1 MNKDHITQKELNKE
15 ALNKELLNKEPLN
28 KSTVFLR
35 QAEASDVDAL
45 EQLLNRCYRQA
56 EGWTNEAD
64 LVGGIRTTK
73 DELLAVIN
81 DPKHYVFIYP
91 KTTTGERD
99 GKETGELLGCIAV
112 DIKDDVATNQRAG
125 NQKAYIGM
133 FAVLPELQGLGVGHQ
148 ILQAAETFAQRHL
161 QSNIQASAQ
170 NPARLTMSILSH
182 RPELLAYYQRRGYQL
197 NGNSM
202 PFPVDGNN
210 GEPKRQDLELLEL
223 EKLVS

>member
-1 MNKDHITQKELNKE
+1 MNKDHITQE
-15 ALNKELLNKEPLN
+15 ALNKT
-28 KSTVFLR
+28 TVFLR

-91 KTTTGERD
+91 KSTTSERD

-161 QSNIQASAQ
+161 QANTQTPAQ

-182 RPELLAYYQRRGYQL
+182 RPELLAYYQRRGYEL

>member
-1 MNKDHITQKELNKE
+1 MNKDHITQE
-15 ALNKELLNKEPLN
+15 ALNKT
-28 KSTVFLR
+28 TVFLR

-112 DIKDDVATNQRAG
+112 DIKDDIATNQRAG

-161 QSNIQASAQ
+161 QANTQTPAQ

-182 RPELLAYYQRRGYQL
+182 RPELLAYYQRRGYRL

-210 GEPKRQDLELLEL
+210 GEPKRQDLQLLEL
-223 EKLVS
+223 EKLVSQS

>member
-1 MNKDHITQKELNKE
+1 MNKDHITQE
-15 ALNKELLNKEPLN
+15 ALNKK
-28 KSTVFLR
+28 TVFLR

-91 KTTTGERD
+91 KSTTSERD

-161 QSNIQASAQ
+161 QANTQTPAQ

-182 RPELLAYYQRRGYQL
+182 RPELLAYYQRRGYRL

>member
-1 MNKDHITQKELNKE
+1 MNKDHINKE
-15 ALNKELLNKEPLN
+15 ALNKT
-28 KSTVFLR
+28 TVFLR
-35 QAEASDVDAL
+35 QAEVSDIDAL

-56 EGWTNEAD
+56 AGWTNEAD

-112 DIKDDVATNQRAG
+112 DIKEDNATNQRAD

-133 FAVLPELQGLGVGHQ
+133 FAVLPELQGHGVGHQ

>member
-1 MNKDHITQKELNKE
+1 MNKDHITQE
-15 ALNKELLNKEPLN
+15 ALNKT
-28 KSTVFLR
+28 TVFLR

-64 LVGGIRTTK
+64 LIGGIRTTK
-73 DELLAVIN
+73 DELLAVIA

-161 QSNIQASAQ
+161 QANTQTPAQ

-182 RPELLAYYQRRGYQL
+182 RPELLAYYQRRGYRL

>member
-1 MNKDHITQKELNKE
+1 MNKDHITQE
-15 ALNKELLNKEPLN
+15 ALNKT
-28 KSTVFLR
+28 TVFLR

-45 EQLLNRCYRQA
+45 ERLLNRCYRQA

-91 KTTTGERD
+91 KTTTSERD

-161 QSNIQASAQ
+161 QANTQTPAQ

-182 RPELLAYYQRRGYQL
+182 RPELLAYYQRRGYRL

>member
-1 MNKDHITQKELNKE
+1 MNKDHITQE
-15 ALNKELLNKEPLN
+15 ALNKT
-28 KSTVFLR
+28 TVFLR
-35 QAEASDVDAL
+35 QAEASDIDAL

-112 DIKDDVATNQRAG
+112 DIKDDADKNENASKK
-125 NQKAYIGM
+125 KAYIGM

-161 QSNIQASAQ
+161 QANTQASAQ

-210 GEPKRQDLELLEL
+210 GEPKCQDLELLEL

>member
-1 MNKDHITQKELNKE
+1 MNKDHITQEELNKE
-15 ALNKELLNKEPLN
+15 ALNKEPLN

-35 QAEASDVDAL
+35 QAEVSDIDAL

-64 LVGGIRTTK
+64 LVGGIRTTR

-91 KTTTGERD
+91 KTTTGER
-99 GKETGELLGCIAV
+99 GSKETGELLGCIAV

>member
-1 MNKDHITQKELNKE
+1 MNKDHITKE
-15 ALNKELLNKEPLN
+15 ELDKEPLN

-91 KTTTGERD
+91 KTTTSERD

-161 QSNIQASAQ
+161 QANKETSDNNS
-170 NPARLTMSILSH
+170 ARLTMSILSH

>member
-1 MNKDHITQKELNKE
+1 MNKDHITQE
-15 ALNKELLNKEPLN
+15 ALNKT
-28 KSTVFLR
+28 TVFLR
-35 QAEASDVDAL
+35 QAEASDIDAL

-161 QSNIQASAQ
+161 QANTQTPAQ
-170 NPARLTMSILSH
+170 NPTRLTMSILSH

>member
-1 MNKDHITQKELNKE
+1 MNKDHITKE
-15 ALNKELLNKEPLN
+15 ALNKT
-28 KSTVFLR
+28 TVFLR
-35 QAEASDVDAL
+35 QAEVSDIDAL

-56 EGWTNEAD
+56 AGWTNEAD

-112 DIKDDVATNQRAG
+112 DIKDEVTTNQRAG

-161 QSNIQASAQ
+161 QANTQTPAQ

-182 RPELLAYYQRRGYQL
+182 RPELLAYYQRRGYRL

>member
-1 MNKDHITQKELNKE
+1 MNKDHITQE
-15 ALNKELLNKEPLN
+15 ALNKT
-28 KSTVFLR
+28 TVFLR

-99 GKETGELLGCIAV
+99 SKETGELLGCIAV

-161 QSNIQASAQ
+161 QANTQTPAQ

-182 RPELLAYYQRRGYQL
+182 RPELLAYYQRRGYEL